1 MIFRPTARKPGGR
14 PPGTLNASSRLI
26 RDAVLAVHAATST
39 PYTVRGLFYA
49 LEVAGV
55 VPKTTAG
62 YRAVQRQVLAMRREG
77 QLPWDFVSDSERWQR
92 KPETWDSVDDALA
105 ETARTYRRNLWR
117 SQRVR
122 VEVWL
127 EKNALA
133 GVVEQAT
140 FPWDVPLMVS
150 RGQSSETFCYYA
162 ARAAAEAW
170 RHGVRTHVFALY
182 DSDSDGRDAAAKVEE
197 KLRRYSDGA
206 PVMFEL
212 LAVTDEQI
220 DRWQLP
226 TRPDKKEGRQVVEL
240 DAIPP
245 HLLVQLVNDAIA
257 SLVDPHAWKLQ
268 QLVETDE
275 RQILERLVA
284 TQGRTA

>member
-1 MIFRPTARKPGGR
+1 
-14 PPGTLNASSRLI
+14 
-26 RDAVLAVHAATST
+26 
-39 PYTVRGLFYA
+39 
-49 LEVAGV
+49 
-55 VPKTTAG
+55 
-62 YRAVQRQVLAMRREG
+62 
-77 QLPWDFVSDSERWQR
+77 
-92 KPETWDSVDDALA
+92 
-105 ETARTYRRNLWR
+105 
-117 SQRVR
+117 
-122 VEVWL
+122 
-127 EKNALA
+127 
-133 GVVEQAT
+133 
-140 FPWDVPLMVS
+140 
-150 RGQSSETFCYYA
+150 
-162 ARAAAEAW
+162 
-170 RHGVRTHVFALY
+170 
-182 DSDSDGRDAAAKVEE
+182 
-197 KLRRYSDGA
+197 
-206 PVMFEL
+206 MFEL